1 MMINLKSARELKPK
15 NLNREKLS
23 ILSGKLSN
31 LNSRNQSNTKHVKT
45 NKIIKEIK
53 ENERGK
59 RLKKI
64 ILNLNNENQVDNNKI
79 LLKAEKIMINNLK
92 KYNVSVEFLNKKII
106 TDIIFDERK
115 HIVSV
120 FKNYLLWDEMS
131 DFLNRFY
138 YKHESKNRLPKIN
151 HYYEKYTLFPP
162 VYYSLEGVIK
172 IMIKNVKK
180 KKKYLEMVE
189 ENEDNLNN
197 KKDIKKKEFIRIINP
212 NDLSETMSLN
222 TYINPSNF
230 TNTFSSFHLEKDN
243 SSKDLGQL
251 INNVMNDGDLSFYD
265 NDIDINKRNKNNS
278 HEIFISNLEI
288 SKSLFNLNDC
298 EIQKEENKILKI
310 DLFENQI
317 NEKNKTKLPNTG
329 KILEIKSLNLQ
340 NINNF
345 NIPFLSFNN
354 IDKKFHKSSNSDR
367 QQIGNFYSNQ
377 FLINDKSSNLKKKIN
392 EKQKNNFPNNLLF
405 TQKLLSA
412 TSRELNSKKQKLNK
426 INEKK
431 NQSIEYL
438 LKIVQHPKNIST
450 NSKYNNQTNNK
461 VIKQKKKTNLVIQLN
476 SNANK
481 NILSNRNNTLQNK
494 KENKSNS
501 NTEKK
506 NKRKNLTNII
516 TTPINYITNNN
527 ITSSIYNINLNVNL
541 GHSLTNPNK
550 SNSNKKNI
558 NQLNHN
564 TYLNTVF
571 INKVNNNKY
580 KYNNIRNIIYGNP
593 PIPIST
599 NLNMNKS
606 KNNNFEQ
613 KKKSIETKRKDGK
626 ISYDLN
632 TGGNNVHISIQKQSF
647 SNNNNTNNII
657 NNNQPSL
664 NINIHCNNNTREKK
678 LSRNDKKNLSNI
690 QTGNTNKGKHIIIP
704 LTENKNFQNHK
715 LKPKVKRSVKKNEN
729 NLINILYHE
738 TSMSLGKLKKQL
750 NIQINKKYPL
760 TSRNDKDIPYDLISK
775 MLKKIK

>member
-657 NNNQPSL
+657 NNQPSL